1 MEVSY
6 GLGYFGDIRRATSG
20 YVLHKALVEAP
31 GCCIKAL
38 GKTRAGE
45 MQLRR
50 FLSCKEVTLK
60 EMVEQAACDTA
71 RLAQGRHVLV
81 LQDSSDLVFGG
92 KKARAAGFGPVGK
105 GGALSGLCLHAGLAV
120 DASNRRMLGLVELT
134 LTNRFGDRK
143 VPARWS
149 RSLHEHES
157 QRWLDGAQAASRVL
171 TQAAGI
177 TVEADRESD
186 IYQGYADRPANV
198 HLLSRV
204 HHDRRIVNDAKAP
217 QFLHAFGDALAVSRT
232 VLVTIPAAPGRKK
245 RRARLEL
252 RFGPVTLRRPKGVK
266 AKDAPACLSLNLVDI
281 REVGAPADV
290 DPVHWRLLTTHA
302 VDTVG
307 DGLRMLAFYR
317 CRWLIEEYFKV
328 LKSGGMDIENAL
340 IEKPDAMIKLT
351 GAAAIA
357 AVTIMKLKQAR
368 DGLTDEGFETVFE
381 QGDEPLLEAL
391 SETLEGHTQKQKN
404 PHPRRSLAW
413 AQWVIARLGGWS
425 CYYGKP
431 GPKTYQKGLAKFY
444 DIKLGAQLAQKIV

>member
-20 YVLHKALVEAP
+20 YALHKAMVEAP
-31 GCCIKAL
+31 GCCIKTL

-50 FLSCKEVTLK
+50 FLYCEQVTLS
-60 EMVEQAACDTA
+60 EMVEQAACQTA
-71 RLAQGRHVLV
+71 RVAKGRQVLV

-105 GGALSGLCLHAGLAV
+105 GGALGGLCLHAALAV
-120 DASNRRMLGLVELT
+120 DACNRRMLGIVDLT
-134 LTNRFGDRK
+134 LTNRFGNK
-143 VPARWS
+143 KTLPRWS
-149 RSLHEHES
+149 RALHERES
-157 QRWLDGAQAASRVL
+157 QRWLDGAKAASHVL
-171 TQAAGI
+171 ADATAI
-177 TVEADRESD
+177 TVVADRESD
-186 IYQGYADRPANV
+186 IYQAYAARPANV

-204 HHDRRIVNDAKAP
+204 HHDRRIAHEAKAP
-217 QFLHAFGDALAVSRT
+217 QFLYAFADALPVART
-232 VLVTIPAAPGRKK
+232 IRVTIPAAPGRKE
-245 RRARLEL
+245 RQALLEL
-252 RFGPVTLRRPKGVK
+252 RFSPVMLKRPKGIKVK
-266 AKDAPACLSLNLVDI
+266 QAPACLTLSLVDV
-281 REVGAPADV
+281 REVGDVGV
-290 DPVHWRLLTTHA
+290 DPVHWRLLTTHR
-302 VDTVG
+302 VETVR
-307 DGLRMLAFYR
+307 DSLRMLAFYR

-340 IEKPDAMIKLT
+340 IEKPKAMIKLT

-368 DGLTDEGFETVFE
+368 DGLTDEGYETVFE
-381 QGDEPLLEAL
+381 QEDEPLLEAL

-404 PHPRRSLAW
+404 PHPHGSLAW

-431 GPKTYQKGLAKFY
+431 GPKTYQKGLTKFY
-444 DIKLGAQLAQKIV
+444 DIKLGAQLANRIV